1 MRFII
6 LMILIL
12 YRKALGVWLCLS
24 INILIDWLGLSENR
38 VLSNWF
44 IKCVKETIGILLTCI
59 IWIWVFM
66 LSLLWL
72 LLNWLGIWI
81 EILLIIW
88 IPICLII
95 LLLLLIWILIKLL
108 MIIIIIIQCI
118 LKFIIESYI
127 IETISLFQLLICLR
141 LLLELIEI
149 ILSCINLNLLWS
161 LILLYSFILV
171 HIISSLI
178 FIVILF
184 R

>member
-1 MRFII
+1 
-6 LMILIL
+6 MI
-12 YRKALGVWLCLS
+12 YWLCL
-24 INILIDWLGLSENR
+24 GENR
-38 VLSNWF
+38 VLSDWF
-44 IKCVKETIGILLTCI
+44 IKCIKETIGILLGCI
-59 IWIWVFM
+59 IWIWIFV

-72 LLNWLGIWI
+72 MLKWLGIWI
-81 EILLIIW
+81 EILLIIR

-95 LLLLLIWILIKLL
+95 LLLLIRILVQLL
-108 MIIIIIIQCI
+108 MIIIDIQCI

-127 IETISLFQLLICLR
+127 IKAISMIRLLICLR

-149 ILSCINLNLLWS
+149 ILSCINLNFLRS